1 MTLSVYLKTK
11 ISLRPKLLQKTT
23 ALKDRWDVLFFNDL
37 YNYESYFVEPQG
49 DLSNAS
55 SYKQNCDFR

>member
-1 MTLSVYLKTK
+1 MTLSEYLKTK
-11 ISLRPKLLQKTT
+11 ISLRPKLWQKAT
-23 ALKDRWDVLFFNDL
+23 ALRDRCDILFFDDL
-37 YNYESYFVEPQG
+37 YNYESYFVESQG